1 MNKSAT
7 LIEFQEY
14 PFDDKS
20 DEDYVSKLNNMPY
33 FHFREKTIN
42 QLETFNSTNRFL
54 YITRKSIKPLNYVGV
69 VKAGDITIE
78 ILPKFISE
86 AGRGLDSKTRK
97 MIAGNLL
104 KMLQLLENWEFKEAD
119 LSALLEEKSD
129 FIEVFI
135 YLFAKNLIELLN
147 KHFYREYVRKYDE
160 IKYIRGRIIIKK
172 YLNPARYHLIWCEH
186 YERMS
191 DNLLCRT
198 LKYTAYLMTR
208 IVRNNEN
215 YRLLKHIINLLE
227 PVSLV
232 SISPEKARSIR
243 FNRLNKEFAPFIRIC
258 ITFIEG
264 LTYKL
269 CADRVE
275 MFSLLIPMEVLFE
288 RFIAYIIKS
297 EELYIKI
304 FGDKFHFKEQ
314 YKIGSLLW
322 KYSALSENYKAIGKM
337 SPDIVI
343 DGDNERIIIDT
354 KYKLL
359 DEEDK
364 KLGISQQ
371 DLYQM
376 YAYARESELP
386 VKKVLLL
393 YPQEIIENKQLKEY
407 FKLGRSQEI
416 DLYVSSISLN
426 YNLLVKEE
434 YDKFVEEFKNVLQC
448 LK

>member
-1 MNKSAT
+1 MNNIAS

-14 PFDDKS
+14 PFNDTSSK
-20 DEDYVSKLNNMPY
+20 DYVTIVNDRPY
-33 FHFREKTIN
+33 FHLTEKTIN
-42 QLETFNSTNRFL
+42 QLESFNNTNRFL
-54 YITRKSIKPLNYVGV
+54 SITRKSIKPLNYVGV

-78 ILPKFISE
+78 ILPKFMPE

-104 KMLQLLENWEFKEAD
+104 KMLQLSEKWEFKEPD
-119 LSALLEEKSD
+119 MSALLEEKSD

-135 YLFAKNLIELLN
+135 YLFAKNLLELLN
-147 KHFYREYVRKYDE
+147 KHFYREYVKRCDE
-160 IKYIRGRIIIKK
+160 IRYIRGRIIIKK
-172 YLNPARYHLIWCEH
+172 CLNPARYHLMWCEH

-198 LKYTAYLMTR
+198 LKYTAHLMTKV
-208 IVRNNEN
+208 VRNNEN
-215 YRLLKHIINLLE
+215 YRLLKRIIDLLE

-232 SISPEKARSIR
+232 SISSEKARSII
-243 FNRLNKEFAPFIRIC
+243 FNRLNKEFAPFIRLC
-258 ITFIEG
+258 ITFMEG
-264 LTYKL
+264 LTLKL

-288 RFIAYIIKS
+288 RFIASIIKRGK
-297 EELYIKI
+297 LYLEI
-304 FGDKFHFKEQ
+304 FGAKEFKEQ
-314 YKIGSLLW
+314 HKMGSLLW
-322 KYSALSENYKAIGKM
+322 KYSALSNDYKALGKM
-337 SPDIVI
+337 IPDMVI
-343 DGDNERIIIDT
+343 DRDNERIIIDT

-386 VKKVLLL
+386 VKKILLL

-407 FKLGRSQEI
+407 FKLGRSREI

-434 YDKFVEEFKNVLQC
+434 YDKFVGELKNILKC